1 MAMKKASKKVSKKA
15 EPKTK
20 SSIREVIIPEPN
32 IQTLV
37 FKIQGTAPLVQHKF
51 SKKAREAIMATHRE
65 GSTGRSKRKREA
77 RDFEKDYREAM
88 HISEDGWN
96 GIPAASFRSA
106 MIDACRLVG
115 FKMTHAKLAIF
126 VKQDGLD
133 IDEGTPLIRILTG
146 KPEQHVGHV
155 RNETGVVDI
164 RSRPMWRKWSARLVI
179 DYDADVFQAQD
190 IANLLARAGAQ
201 VGVGEGRPNSKKSHG
216 MGWGTFEIV

>member
-1 MAMKKASKKVSKKA
+1 
-15 EPKTK
+15 
-20 SSIREVIIPEPN
+20 
-32 IQTLV
+32 
-37 FKIQGTAPLVQHKF
+37 
-51 SKKAREAIMATHRE
+51 MATHRE